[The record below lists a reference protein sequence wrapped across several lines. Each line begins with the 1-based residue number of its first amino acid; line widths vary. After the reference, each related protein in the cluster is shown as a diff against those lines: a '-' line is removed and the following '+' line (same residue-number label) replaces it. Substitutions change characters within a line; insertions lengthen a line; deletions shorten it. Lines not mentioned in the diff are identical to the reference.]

1 MSWRCFAGAPC
12 ATMRV
17 SGRAGYVSDEGDDSW
32 VRREWSWERVSTATS
47 TTLRVLSVVFAS
59 GALICMGYA
68 IAGMVNHRQSPL
80 TGYLLRLGA
89 LVCFAIAV
97 ALNVI
102 AH

>member
-1 MSWRCFAGAPC
+1 
-12 ATMRV
+12 
-17 SGRAGYVSDEGDDSW
+17 
-32 VRREWSWERVSTATS
+32 VSTGTS

-80 TGYLLRLGA
+80 TGYLLRVA
-89 LVCFAIAV
+89 AVVCFGIAV
-97 ALNVI
+97 GCNVI

>member
-1 MSWRCFAGAPC
+1 
-12 ATMRV
+12 MRV
-17 SGRAGYVSDEGDDSW
+17 SGRAGYVSSGGDDSQ
-32 VRREWSWERVSTATS
+32 VRREWIWARMSTGTSTA
-47 TTLRVLSVVFAS
+47 LRVLSVVFAS
-59 GALICMGYA
+59 GALVCMSFA

-97 ALNVI
+97 VLNVI